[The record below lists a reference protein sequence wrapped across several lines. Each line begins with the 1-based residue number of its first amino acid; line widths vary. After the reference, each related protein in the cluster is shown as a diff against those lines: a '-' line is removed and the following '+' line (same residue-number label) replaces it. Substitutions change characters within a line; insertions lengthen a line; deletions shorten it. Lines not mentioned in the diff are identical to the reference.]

1 MNMTKWLNTFLVSFL
16 MAIATQAVAVASD
29 GVHQADLVAE
39 TARTPQR
46 VISLGGTVTEIVYE
60 LGKEDVLVG
69 NDLSSIY
76 PPEATVLPRVGYYRS
91 LPLEGLLSLNPDLIL
106 ASEQAGPPEVLERLQ
121 EFGIP
126 VTTISDDGTLDS
138 LSERILQI
146 SQALHVQERGAEM
159 ERRVREHVDEAI
171 GYAQKKNNS
180 GPPVRTVM
188 LMKRSSNQM
197 QTAGSGTTA
206 ATLLELAG
214 LNNVVATQRGYKT
227 LSPESLAA
235 LQPDLIITTLSSI
248 EALGGKQAFS
258 QAAGINLTP
267 AAQDGN
273 ILVIDDLLI
282 LGLGPRTAQ
291 TIDLLT
297 GARLQTKHSQ

>member
-1 MNMTKWLNTFLVSFL
+1 MKMKWLNTLFVSCL
-16 MAIATQAVAVASD
+16 MVMATQNVAVASD
-29 GVHQADLVAE
+29 ASGVRRVGPSD
-39 TARTPQR
+39 TARSPQR
-46 VISLGGTVTEIVYE
+46 VVSLGGTVTEIVYE

-76 PPEATVLPRVGYYRS
+76 PPEATALPRVGYYRS

-106 ASEQAGPPEVLERLQ
+106 ASEQAGPPDVLERLQ
-121 EFGIP
+121 KLGIP

-146 SQALHVQERGAEM
+146 SLALHVQERGAEM
-159 ERRVREHVDEAI
+159 EQRVRAHVDEAI
-171 GYAQKKNNS
+171 SQAQKKNRS
-180 GPPVRTVM
+180 GPPVRTIM

-197 QTAGSGTTA
+197 QAAGSGTTA

-214 LNNVVATQRGYKT
+214 LNNVVSTQRGYKT

-248 EALGGKQAFS
+248 AALGGKQAFS
-258 QAAGINLTP
+258 QTAGVNLTP
-267 AAQDGN
+267 AAQNGN
-273 ILVIDDLLI
+273 ILVVDDLLI

-297 GARLQTKHSQ
+297 SARLQIKHLQ